1 MKKSAFTF
9 LAIFIIEIFSLN
21 VETFSQYESIFIC
34 GVHLKIGMN
43 KEEILSLI
51 ANHCIYTLH
60 NDFSNI
66 YTIWDS
72 NDKNRILGFV
82 TFDSNDKI
90 NYISKKWFNN
100 KFDSCSDAWE
110 LLFKLLT
117 KYQNKHQVTTNTKFI
132 VKPEY
137 KAKSIE
143 FLIGERNIT
152 VIIQEDGITDID
164 ESLSKELLE

>member
-1 MKKSAFTF
+1 MKKSAFCFIVIF
-9 LAIFIIEIFSLN
+9 LIIFFSLN
-21 VETFSQYESIFIC
+21 VESFSQDESIFIC
-34 GVHLKIGMN
+34 GIHLKIGMD

-72 NDKNRILGFV
+72 KDKNRILGFV
-82 TFDSNDKI
+82 TFDSNDKL
-90 NYISKKWFNN
+90 NYISKKWFNK

-117 KYQNKHQVTTNTKFI
+117 KYQNKHQITTNTRFI

-143 FLIGERNIT
+143 FLTGERNIT
-152 VIIQEDGITDID
+152 VIIQEDGITDIN

>member
-1 MKKSAFTF
+1 MKKYLFSFYVIII
-9 LAIFIIEIFSLN
+9 AILSLN
-21 VETFSQYESIFIC
+21 KETFPQDESIFIC
-34 GVHLKIGMN
+34 GIHMKIGMN
-43 KEEILSLI
+43 KTEILPLI
-51 ANHCIYTLH
+51 ANHCYYTLH

-72 NDKNRILGFV
+72 PGTSKILGFI

-90 NYISKKWFNN
+90 NYISKKWFDTKIEN
-100 KFDSCSDAWE
+100 CSDAWE

-117 KYQNKHQVTTNTKFI
+117 KYQNKHQITTNTKFI

-143 FLIGERNIT
+143 FLIGDRNIT

-164 ESLSKELLE
+164 ESLSKEEFE